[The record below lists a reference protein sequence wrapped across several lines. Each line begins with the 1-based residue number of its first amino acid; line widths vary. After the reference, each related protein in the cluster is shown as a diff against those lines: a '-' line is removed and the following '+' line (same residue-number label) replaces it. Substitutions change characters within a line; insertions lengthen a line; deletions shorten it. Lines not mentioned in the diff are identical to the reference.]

1 MSPLAVGENYQ
12 RRPRGGYPI
21 HVELTR
27 LPGGFLNKECFP
39 ADANGDRIVYQG
51 LVLAQ
56 VTGGLYASGMTP
68 GQTYYVPYAAD
79 AGYGT
84 GSDTAVGILA
94 EIHDAT
100 VTDWQVAPVDRG
112 TAYEKR
118 CYEGGGPIGVV
129 SALAK
134 AGLSDIKWR

>member
-1 MSPLAVGENYQ
+1 MPLPVGENYQ
-12 RRPRGGYPI
+12 RRPRGGNPI

-39 ADANGDRIVYQG
+39 QDANGDRIVYQG
-51 LVLAQ
+51 LILGQ
-56 VTGGLYASGMTP
+56 VDGGLYASGMTAS
-68 GQTYYVPYAAD
+68 QTYYVPYSAA
-79 AGYGT
+79 ATYGT

-100 VTDWQVAPVDRG
+100 VTDWQIAPVDRG

-118 CYEGGGPIGVV
+118 CYEGGGPLGTV
-129 SALAK
+129 SDAVK
-134 AGLSDIKWR
+134 TDLSDIKWR